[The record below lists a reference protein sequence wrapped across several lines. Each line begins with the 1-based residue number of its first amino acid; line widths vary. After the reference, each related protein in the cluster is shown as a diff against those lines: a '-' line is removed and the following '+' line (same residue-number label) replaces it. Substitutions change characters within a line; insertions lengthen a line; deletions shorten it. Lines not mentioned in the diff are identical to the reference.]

1 MVHVGVS
8 RMTTNS
14 MGQEFAVGQEL
25 PAKVFIINRES
36 LIRYA
41 NASGD
46 QNPIHQDEA
55 FAKSVGLENVI
66 AHGMFTMGLVGQYV
80 SQIAGGNSQ
89 VREFSARFTKPVI
102 VPAERDVELK
112 VHATVVEI
120 HSETIRLEISAT
132 CENTKVLGMAKA
144 LIGVVNQ

>member
-1 MVHVGVS
+1 
-8 RMTTNS
+8 MTTNS
-14 MGQEFAVGQEL
+14 MGQEFVLGQEL
-25 PAKVFIINRES
+25 PAKVFIVNRES

-89 VREFSARFTKPVI
+89 VREFSARFTKPVV
-102 VPAERDVELK
+102 VPAGIDVELK
-112 VHATVVEI
+112 VHATVIEVD
-120 HSETIRLEISAT
+120 SDSVRLEITAI
-132 CENTKVLGMAKA
+132 CQETKVLGMAKA
-144 LIGVVNQ
+144 LIRVIHQ